1 MKPKT
6 LLFFALLAFGLLAP
20 WSGIYS
26 TFLMK
31 VWCFAL
37 FAVGFNLLIGYAGL
51 TSFGH
56 AAFFGG
62 GAYLAGYAI
71 KALGLPPLLGVVVGG
86 ISGALLGW
94 FVGTLA
100 VRRQG
105 IYFSMITLA
114 LAQMLYFLW
123 LQAPFTHGE
132 DGLQEIPRGQLL
144 PGLPLTNNLTLYY
157 FVFFIF
163 LAGYLAVWRITESP
177 FGKALHA
184 IRENEARA
192 ISLGYNVSRYKLGAF
207 IISAAIAGVAG
218 ATKSIVFQLASLTD
232 VHWSMSGEIIL
243 MTLLGGMG
251 TLLGPVVGA
260 FLVVTLQNE
269 LASRVGSWVQV
280 ILGVTFMVC
289 VLVFRKGVVGTGLDL
304 LHRLKK
310 R

>member
-1 MKPKT
+1 MKNKI
-6 LLFFALLAFGLLAP
+6 LIFCALLVFGLLAP

-31 VWCFAL
+31 VWCFSL

-62 GAYLAGYAI
+62 GAYLAGYAM
-71 KALGLPPLLGVVVGG
+71 KELGLPPLLGVMFGG
-86 ISGALLGW
+86 LSGALLGW
-94 FVGTLA
+94 FVGALA

-114 LAQMLYFLW
+114 LAQMLYFVW

-144 PGLPLTNNLTLYY
+144 PGISLADNTNLYY
-157 FVFFIF
+157 FVFFVFIC
-163 LAGYLAVWRITESP
+163 GYLAVWRITESP
-177 FGKALHA
+177 FGKALQA

-192 ISLGYNVSRYKLGAF
+192 TSLGYNVARYKLGAF
-207 IISAAIAGVAG
+207 VISAAIAGVAG

-251 TLLGPVVGA
+251 TLLGPVVGS

-269 LASRVGSWVQV
+269 LAGRVGSWVQV
-280 ILGVTFMVC
+280 ILGLTFMAC
-289 VLVFRKGVVGTGLDL
+289 VLVFRKGIVGTGVELVR
-304 LHRLKK
+304 RLQ
-310 R
+310 RR

>member
-280 ILGVTFMVC
+280 ILGMTFMVC

-304 LHRLKK
+304 LRRIKN